1 MTDEPTNLVLEH
13 LRAIRE
19 EMSDTKV
26 SMKELAST
34 QAAILQIVATQEN
47 RLLRIEGDISL
58 IKKRLDMVD
67 A

>member
-19 EMSDTKV
+19 EMGDTKV

-58 IKKRLDMVD
+58 IKKRLNMVD